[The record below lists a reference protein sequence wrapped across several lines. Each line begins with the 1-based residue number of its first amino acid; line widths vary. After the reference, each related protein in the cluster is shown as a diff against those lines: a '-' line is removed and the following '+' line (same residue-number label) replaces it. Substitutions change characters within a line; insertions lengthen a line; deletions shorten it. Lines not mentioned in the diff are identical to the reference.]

1 MTDEAAHAIAEPRLV
16 AESGL
21 AARIGAIAEP
31 VLEGLG
37 YRLVR
42 VRVSGS
48 DGCTMQIMA
57 ERPDGTMAIEDC
69 EAASRALSPVLDVA
83 DPVRHAYRLEMSSPG
98 IDRPLVRR
106 IRLRAQRRSCRQSRN
121 GGRRSAAANAFAALL
136 LGVEGDAARIR
147 SDDSGEETS
156 LPIDDMAEAR
166 LVLTDE
172 LIAEA
177 LRRGKAAERA
187 AQSDG
192 DAPNGRYPP
201 SQFPPR
207 NRTFRIRSS
216 ERRRLTMAVS
226 ANKLELLQIADA
238 VAREKSI
245 DRGIVITAM
254 EDAIAKA
261 AKSRYGAE
269 TEVRAE
275 INPKSGE
282 LRLSRHLLVVEMVE
296 NPATQITLEDARR
309 HNPAAQVGDTIAD
322 TLPPLEY
329 GRIAAQSAK
338 QVIVQKVREAER
350 DRQYQEFKDRIGDI
364 VNGIVK
370 RVEYG
375 NVVVDLGRGEAIIR
389 RDEMLPRETLRNGDR
404 VRAYIYDVRRETRG
418 PQIFLSRT
426 HPQFMAKLFAQEVPE
441 IYDGIVEVK
450 AVARDPGS
458 RAKIAVISRDSSVDP
473 VGACVGMRGSR
484 VQAVVNELQ
493 GEKIDIIPWSP
504 DVATFVVNALAPAEV
519 AKVVLDEDKE
529 RIAVVVP
536 DQQLSLAIGRRG
548 QNVRLASQL
557 TGWDIDI
564 LTEQEESERRQ
575 AEFEKRTKMFIDA
588 LNLDEVVGQLL
599 ASEGFTS
606 IEELAYV
613 DEKELGASKAS
624 TRKPRANCRSA
635 PATISARSRRSS
647 MPSARNSAS
656 RTR

>member
-1 MTDEAAHAIAEPRLV
+1 
-16 AESGL
+16 
-21 AARIGAIAEP
+21 
-31 VLEGLG
+31 
-37 YRLVR
+37 
-42 VRVSGS
+42 
-48 DGCTMQIMA
+48 MA
-57 ERPDGTMAIEDC
+57 
-69 EAASRALSPVLDVA
+69 V
-83 DPVRHAYRLEMSSPG
+83 
-98 IDRPLVRR
+98 
-106 IRLRAQRRSCRQSRN
+106 
-121 GGRRSAAANAFAALL
+121 
-136 LGVEGDAARIR
+136 
-147 SDDSGEETS
+147 
-156 LPIDDMAEAR
+156 
-166 LVLTDE
+166 
-172 LIAEA
+172 
-177 LRRGKAAERA
+177 
-187 AQSDG
+187 
-192 DAPNGRYPP
+192 
-201 SQFPPR
+201 
-207 NRTFRIRSS
+207 
-216 ERRRLTMAVS
+216 VS

-245 DRGIVITAM
+245 DRSIVIQAM

-261 AKSRYGAE
+261 ARSRYGSE
-269 TEVRAE
+269 TDVHAE
-275 INPKSGE
+275 IDPKKGE
-282 LRLSRHLLVVEMVE
+282 LRLARHMLVVETVE
-296 NPATQITLEDARR
+296 NPANQISLDDARK

-375 NVVVDLGRGEAIIR
+375 NVVVDLGRGEAIVR
-389 RDEMLPRETLRNGDR
+389 RDELLPREVFRNGDR
-404 VRAYIYDVRRETRG
+404 IRAYIYDVRREPRG

-504 DVATFVVNALAPAEV
+504 DIATFVVNALAPAEV

-575 AEFEKRTKMFIDA
+575 ADFEKRSNLFMEA
-588 LNLDEVVGQLL
+588 LNVDEVVGQLL

-606 IEELAYV
+606 VEDLAMV
-613 DEKELGASKAS
+613 DEKDIASIEGFDEETAGELQARAQEYLAQIEAEYDAKRVELGVADEVREVPGVTTKMLVAFGENDVKTVEDLAGCATDDLAGWTERKDGETKREPGILDGFELSRDECEEMIMQARVKAGWIS
-624 TRKPRANCRSA
+624 EADLHREVEEEAETEGEETDEATEGETDEEAAGEDEAARDEGAEDEAGEDEAGEGEPETDARA
-635 PATISARSRRSS
+635 
-647 MPSARNSAS
+647 
-656 RTR
+656 